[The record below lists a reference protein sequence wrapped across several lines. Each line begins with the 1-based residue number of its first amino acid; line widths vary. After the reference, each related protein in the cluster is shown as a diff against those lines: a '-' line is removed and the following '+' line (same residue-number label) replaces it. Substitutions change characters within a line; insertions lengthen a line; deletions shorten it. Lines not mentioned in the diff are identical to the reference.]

1 MGVTISIM
9 QAEIIEKQFIENND
23 ANDMYTF
30 EDIIGLSAEINRA
43 VETAKYVG
51 KSEYTVLLN
60 GESGTGKELF
70 AQAMHSYYRLGGPFI
85 AINCASIPRN
95 LIESELFGYEGGAF
109 TGAERKGR
117 LGKIEAANGG
127 TLFLDEIE
135 DMPLEV
141 QPAFLRVLDD
151 KKVLRISSNQYTPVN
166 FRLIAAT
173 NKDLFQ
179 MVKEKKFRNDLYF
192 RLSIFKLDIPPLRD
206 RGSDIL
212 FLARYF
218 IDKICEKKQCKP
230 PKLSPEVNRVLTEY
244 YWPGNVRQLENA
256 MVYAVYMSRNG
267 LIKTNDLPYEIKFN
281 CSLKSSMDRG
291 IKPIREIE
299 KAAIIDALRIEKNKI
314 KVASL
319 LGLSKQTLYRKI
331 KEYGIEL

>member
-1 MGVTISIM
+1 
-9 QAEIIEKQFIENND
+9 
-23 ANDMYTF
+23 
-30 EDIIGLSAEINRA
+30 
-43 VETAKYVG
+43 
-51 KSEYTVLLN
+51 VLLN

-70 AQAMHSYYRLGGPFI
+70 AQAIHSDSRSNGPFV

-141 QPAFLRVLDD
+141 QSALLRVLDD
-151 KKVLRISSNQYTPVN
+151 KKVLRISSNKYIPVD

-173 NKDLFQ
+173 NKDIFQ
-179 MVKEKKFRNDLYF
+179 LIKEKKFRNDLYF

-212 FLARYF
+212 LLAGYF
-218 IDKICEKKQCKP
+218 IYKICDKMHWKS
-230 PKLSPEVNRVLTEY
+230 PKLSPEVNEILTEY

-256 MVYAVYMSRNG
+256 MVHAVYMSRNG
-267 LIKTNDLPYEIKFN
+267 LIKVNDLPDEVKNNYSFEGSLDREIKP
-281 CSLKSSMDRG
+281 L
-291 IKPIREIE
+291 REIE
-299 KAAIIDALRIEKNKI
+299 KAAIICALHREKNKV
-314 KVASL
+314 KVAGL